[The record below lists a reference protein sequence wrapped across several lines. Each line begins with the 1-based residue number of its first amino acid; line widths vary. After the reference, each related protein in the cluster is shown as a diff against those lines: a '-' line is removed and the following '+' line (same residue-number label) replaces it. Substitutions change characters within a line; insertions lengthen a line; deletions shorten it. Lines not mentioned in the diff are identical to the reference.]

1 MDSRI
6 DHLHSLRSYE
16 LELVIN
22 YLKRYFSNR
31 KDIRILEIGAGT
43 GWQAEQL
50 SRLGYFVDAID
61 LPSSNYRDQRVFEVL
76 DYDGNTIDYKDDYF
90 DVIYSSNVL
99 EHVPHIKSFQFEMKR
114 VLNKDGICIHL
125 MPSSSWRIWTSIT
138 YYLRGLKKLF
148 FPDKRNSLFV
158 TTGTDDYKSRG
169 KRTLL
174 SKAFPS
180 LHGEKGNFITEI
192 YYFSRFYWSSFFSSN
207 EWHLLMVNGN
217 KLFYTGNSI
226 FGSFLSIK
234 GRNILH
240 YILGSSCN
248 IFVLK
253 NKLQS

>member
-6 DHLHSLRSYE
+6 NHLHSVRSFE
-16 LELVIN
+16 LDSVIALLEN
-22 YLKRYFSNR
+22 YNSE
-31 KDIRILEIGAGT
+31 KDEIRILEIGAGT
-43 GWQAEQL
+43 GWQAEKL
-50 SRLGYFVDAID
+50 SQIGYFVYAID
-61 LPSSNYRDQRVFEVL
+61 LPSSNYREQRVFKVI
-76 DYDGNTIDYKDDYF
+76 DYDGKNIKFEDNFF
-90 DVIYSSNVL
+90 DIVYSSNVL
-99 EHVPHIKSFQFEMKR
+99 EHIPHLKSFQSELKR
-114 VLNKDGICIHL
+114 VLKKDGLCIHL
-125 MPSSSWRIWTSIT
+125 MPSGSWRFWTNIT
-138 YYLRGLKKLF
+138 YYLRVLKKLF

-207 EWHLLMVNGN
+207 EWHLLKVNGN

-253 NKLQS
+253 NKL

>member
-1 MDSRI
+1 MDARI

-22 YLKRYFSNR
+22 YLKRYFSDR

-61 LPSSNYRDQRVFEVL
+61 LPSSNYRDQRVFKVL

-114 VLNKDGICIHL
+114 VLKKDGICIHL
-125 MPSSSWRIWTSIT
+125 MPSSSWRIWTSFT
-138 YYLRGLKKLF
+138 YYLRAIKITLFSRKKDDLIAA
-148 FPDKRNSLFV
+148 NSRK
-158 TTGTDDYKSRG
+158 DYKSNRRRNTYT
-169 KRTLL
+169 KF
-174 SKAFPS
+174 FPS

-192 YYFSRFYWSSFFSSN
+192 YYFSAFYWRLLFSSN
-207 EWHLLMVNGN
+207 EWELLDNDGN
-217 KLFYTGNSI
+217 KIFYTGNFI
-226 FGSFLSIK
+226 FGSHLPINLRK
-234 GRNILH
+234 YLH
-240 YILGSSCN
+240 FIFGSSCN

-253 NKLQS
+253 NKL